1 MEPPLD
7 KETRR
12 RIRDLEKTASDLRAL
27 AATLQIALRRAHEVL
42 QDSDDYDYVFAHSAK
57 WAMNEK
63 I

>member
-1 MEPPLD
+1 MD

-12 RIRDLEKTASDLRAL
+12 RIRDLEKKASDLRAL
-27 AATLQIALRRAHEVL
+27 VDTLQIALQRAHNVL
-42 QDSDDYDYVFAHSAK
+42 EDTEHYDYVFAHSAK